1 MKHKALSEPKPSK
14 AFRNKYLAA
23 IMAVAAL
30 LISSIAS
37 AQTDSLKYS
46 QINGYGFKYK
56 RHAQDSVSIIPLSTS
71 PHTPYRAGGIR
82 YRASDSTL
90 QLWTGYQWNSI
101 ITGIG
106 NGVDTAYALNDST
119 IAIETPDQDFFV
131 QIPGRYWD
139 LQGVLNNGSTL
150 TENETITLLDSLRIL
165 SGLVVVETLR
175 ISSLTTSTDTTTY
188 KPLGI
193 NSSGNVVKFGTWP
206 GSGGGTP
213 GGSNTQIQYN
223 NSGSFGAEAAFT
235 YNATTNKLTTD
246 SVRFLKGIADS
257 IMMGSFEP
265 DLIDSATFFGT
276 SITAGTNALPV
287 GTNRYSAIVSGGLR
301 VNEINKGLGGYLLQK
316 SPGWPLT
323 NTFKDVYATMIQ
335 PKTPTSRYLFFAWGE
350 NDADAEE
357 SYGGLFGVDTVY
369 FKRDYLIAIQ
379 FAQSQGWSLSDIRI
393 ISPFYQLESRTALSF
408 QQKYFDAAKNFAD
421 SMGIQ
426 FIDVFTQGKN
436 YGNLILD
443 DDIHPSNYGHA
454 LAAYAILKVV
464 NQPLQ
469 AQSGENLINAGTTL
483 LNEVKFFG
491 KDTATAGHSLAGVN
505 SNGSLVRVAGDKYLI
520 IDNTDVAI
528 QSGNGSLKGN
538 FTGNQ
543 IRATGN
549 SGFLTGAGFEMGYSG
564 GDGTLIPYNRGGP
577 SFGNIF
583 MPFSK
588 LVVGNSTP
596 TSPFSQ
602 LFVSGRIFGRGLFTS
617 GDENEMY
624 NTNDAQVTSM
634 FLVKGDSIGS
644 WLTKG
649 AAGYRPTAINGSS
662 TQPVLINT
670 FTYGT
675 SGASL
680 IVNGAITTVTD
691 SAASPINMAW
701 IDTNGKIRKAAVPA
715 GGGGS
720 GITSLN
726 SQTGSSQTFAVD
738 GTGTDIGINSSSDV
752 HTLSVPSAS
761 ATARGVITTG
771 SQTIAGTKTF
781 SSDMIINTVNIGT
794 GPGNF
799 PSNTRIG
806 NGALVNNSGDNGNTA
821 IGDDA
826 LNQNSTGYFNT
837 AIGRVSLTS
846 VSTGLQNT
854 AIGHAALQLATGSG
868 NVAIGYNAGALQTTG
883 DNKLYIANSNTAPL
897 LYGDFSTGQ
906 LQINA
911 ASTPTLTASAALEII
926 STTRGFL
933 PPVMTAAQRAAISSP
948 TNGLQVFDTDSL
960 RMFAYNGGWKG
971 IAWTSDV
978 SASGITSINSQT
990 GPAITLTG
998 GIGTY
1003 TSAPSANTIAYN
1015 VDPTSDI
1022 FTRTVDAIMTTAG
1035 NTGTGETDLYSK
1047 TVAGGTLNTDK
1058 QTLNFEAD
1066 GEFNDNTATATL
1078 KLYFGGN
1085 VTLNTGA
1092 INISTANTAWRLRGY
1107 IIRTSSTTAH
1117 VTYELQCP
1125 GLATPLFI
1133 GYSNLTSLDLTV
1145 GNIFKIT
1152 AQAGG
1157 AGGGND
1163 DITAHSW
1170 QVTYKPQP

>member
-1 MKHKALSEPKPSK
+1 MKWILAILLFVSGAAIGQSDDTDKYIWYKFQYGSRMPRFWADSVLKAAGLVK
-14 AFRNKYLAA
+14 FTGLAA
-23 IMAVAAL
+23 
-30 LISSIAS
+30 S
-37 AQTDSLKYS
+37 A
-46 QINGYGFKYK
+46 
-56 RHAQDSVSIIPLSTS
+56 
-71 PHTPYRAGGIR
+71 
-82 YRASDSTL
+82 
-90 QLWTGYQWNSI
+90 
-101 ITGIG
+101 
-106 NGVDTAYALNDST
+106 
-119 IAIETPDQDFFV
+119 
-131 QIPGRYWD
+131 
-139 LQGVLNNGSTL
+139 
-150 TENETITLLDSLRIL
+150 
-165 SGLVVVETLR
+165 
-175 ISSLTTSTDTTTY
+175 DTTTY

-335 PKTPTSRYLFFAWGE
+335 PKTPTSRYIFFAWGE

-379 FAQSQGWSLSDIRI
+379 YAISVGWALGDIRI
-393 ISPFYQLESRTALSF
+393 ISPFWQLTSRTALSF

-436 YGNLILD
+436 YGSLILD

-454 LAAYAILKVV
+454 LAAYAILKEV

-469 AQSGENLINAGTTL
+469 AKSGENLINAGTTL
-483 LNEVKFFG
+483 LNNVKFFG
-491 KDTATAGHSLAGVN
+491 KDTATAGHSLGGIN
-505 SNGSLVRVAGDKYLI
+505 SDGSLVRVPAERYPL
-520 IDNTDVAI
+520 IDNTNVPV
-528 QSGNGSLKGN
+528 QPGNISIKGN
-538 FTGNQ
+538 LNAGKGL
-543 IRATGN
+543 RASGQN
-549 SGFLTGAGFEMGYSG
+549 SFGTGAGFQIEY
-564 GDGTLIPYNRGGP
+564 DGTHGYLTPFSWP
-577 SFGNIF
+577 ATSGNIF
-583 MPFSK
+583 MPFSR
-588 LVVGNSTP
+588 LVVGSSSP
-596 TSPFSQ
+596 TSPFSHLYVVGSGFARGLYSSGNGNIAYNSNDNQ
-602 LFVSGRIFGRGLFTS
+602 TTLNMLVSGDSVGHIITYG
-617 GDENEMY
+617 Y
-624 NTNDAQVTSM
+624 N
-634 FLVKGDSIGS
+634 GGS
-644 WLTKG
+644 PNY
-649 AAGYRPTAINGSS
+649 YRTAINGTTT
-662 TQPVLINT
+662 TQPVVI
-670 FTYGT
+670 GT
-675 SGASL
+675 LADNGSGAML
-680 IVNGAITTVTD
+680 QVNGHATVTD
-691 SAASPINMAW
+691 DAYDA
-701 IDTNGKIRKAAVPA
+701 
-715 GGGGS
+715 
-720 GITSLN
+720 
-726 SQTGSSQTFAVD
+726 
-738 GTGTDIGINSSSDV
+738 TDW
-752 HTLSVPSAS
+752 
-761 ATARGVITTG
+761 
-771 SQTIAGTKTF
+771 
-781 SSDMIINTVNIGT
+781 
-794 GPGNF
+794 
-799 PSNTRIG
+799 
-806 NGALVNNSGDNGNTA
+806 NGNIEVPTKNA
-821 IGDDA
+821 IRDKIE
-826 LNQNSTGYFNT
+826 SM
-837 AIGRVSLTS
+837 
-846 VSTGLQNT
+846 
-854 AIGHAALQLATGSG
+854 GS
-868 NVAIGYNAGALQTTG
+868 
-883 DNKLYIANSNTAPL
+883 
-897 LYGDFSTGQ
+897 
-906 LQINA
+906 
-911 ASTPTLTASAALEII
+911 
-926 STTRGFL
+926 
-933 PPVMTAAQRAAISSP
+933 
-948 TNGLQVFDTDSL
+948 
-960 RMFAYNGGWKG
+960 
-971 IAWTSDV
+971 
-978 SASGITSINSQT
+978 SGITSINSQT
-990 GPAITLTG
+990 GPAITLAG

-1117 VTYELQCP
+1117 VTYELHCP
-1125 GLATPLFI
+1125 GLATPVFL
-1133 GYSNLTSLDLTV
+1133 GYNNLTSLDFTV
-1145 GNIFKIT
+1145 GNIIKVT

-1157 AGGGND
+1157 AGGGTD

-1170 QVTYKPQP
+1170 QVLYKPQPQ